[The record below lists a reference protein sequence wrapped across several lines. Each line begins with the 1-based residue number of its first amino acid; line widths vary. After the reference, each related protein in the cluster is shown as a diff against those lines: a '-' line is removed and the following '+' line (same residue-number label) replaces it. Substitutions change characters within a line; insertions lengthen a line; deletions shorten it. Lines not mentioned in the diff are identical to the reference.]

1 MNDNAVEQLILIEWH
16 VINTCTC
23 TYFITLSSETT
34 YTACDTLFVIF
45 VPLHIIG
52 RILNFL
58 SGIGRHLM
66 RNVEWFFGS

>member
-34 YTACDTLFVIF
+34 YTACD
-45 VPLHIIG
+45 
-52 RILNFL
+52 ILCHFCHPTHHQKNSEFP
-58 SGIGRHLM
+58 
-66 RNVEWFFGS
+66 